1 MTSSICY
8 LGWIHYDFHNIDWFQ
23 EKDALSFYSL
33 LFFRYFHFK
42 QRKLEVIYLI
52 ASLII
57 YLKPQRRFQI
67 RILLNQSDK
76 VITFGQLINFCY
88 QLILSNRYL

>member
-1 MTSSICY
+1 M
-8 LGWIHYDFHNIDWFQ
+8 
-23 EKDALSFYSL
+23 L
-33 LFFRYFHFK
+33 LVFILFFFRYFHFI

-88 QLILSNRYL
+88 QLILSIPVRKSDFDLKFYTMSYLFCVLNFTF